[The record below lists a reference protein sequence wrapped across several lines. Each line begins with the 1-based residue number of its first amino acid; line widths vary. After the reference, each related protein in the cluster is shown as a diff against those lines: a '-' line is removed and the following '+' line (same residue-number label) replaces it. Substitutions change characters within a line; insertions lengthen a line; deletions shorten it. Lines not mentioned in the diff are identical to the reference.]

1 MLFTHTG
8 QMNSSVEDLLRLPV
22 KNNTDQ
28 NYVYPIQID
37 MQITCPPQRDIKLI
51 EQAKQYYY
59 NIPNDVLLDIKNNK
73 CKLLFDFTSESY
85 DITYRYFGDRDYTHQ
100 IILNTINKYNL
111 LKSHVILI
119 VGNVKPFE
127 PNEYNVASLPYQI
140 FMPLCQPEEIIDKQY
155 VQIKNKINRPK
166 KLLTFMGKP
175 YKHRAE
181 LCKFIFDK
189 NLKEQ
194 NIVSCYTPFKDMSIN
209 NFKDE
214 LNLSDKFLNSLP
226 WIYDLH
232 NTDSSNPFLPRLKSD
247 TERQAFLDTY
257 IHFVSETYF
266 EHTSESYNEYELDM
280 TDKCTKA
287 IVMGSPFILHAQ
299 PGALQYLKECG
310 FKTFDKWWD
319 ESYDTVN
326 NPEEKTEKLN
336 SLFLELSNWSHDKW
350 CSTLKEMSSILTQ
363 NYYTYYR
370 IHTKVEYLKNLEKYI
385 DDFVAKNDK

>member
-37 MQITCPPQRDIKLI
+37 MQITCPPQRDGKLI
-51 EQAKQYYY
+51 EQAKNFYY
-59 NIPNDVLLDIKNNK
+59 NIPDNILTDIKNNK

-85 DITYRYFGDRDYTHQ
+85 DITYRYFGNRDYTHQ
-100 IILNTINKYNL
+100 IIINTMNKYKLIKND
-111 LKSHVILI
+111 VILI
-119 VGNVKPFE
+119 VGNVKPYE
-127 PNEYNVASLPYQI
+127 PNEYHVVSLPYQI
-140 FMPLCQPEEIIDKQY
+140 FMPLCQPEDVIDKQY
-155 VQIKNKINRPK
+155 EIIKNKTQRPK

-181 LCKFIFDK
+181 FCKFIFNNNFHET
-189 NLKEQ
+189 NL
-194 NIVSCYTPFKDMSIN
+194 VTCYTPFKDMSIH

-214 LNLSDKFLNSLP
+214 LNLSDDFLNSLP

-232 NTDSSNPFLPRLKSD
+232 DIDSSDPFLPRLKSD
-247 TERQAFLDTY
+247 MERQAFLDTY

-266 EHTSESYNEYELDM
+266 EHTSNNYNNYELDM

-299 PGALQYLKECG
+299 PGALQYLKDCG

-319 ESYDTVN
+319 ESYDL
-326 NPEEKTEKLN
+326 EKDHTTRKNKLYNLYQKLSNTSHKELSQMIYEMFNILKFNRNHYNEYKDNSKHYVKLYKKLN
-336 SLFLELSNWSHDKW
+336 NMFL
-350 CSTLKEMSSILTQ
+350 
-363 NYYTYYR
+363 
-370 IHTKVEYLKNLEKYI
+370 
-385 DDFVAKNDK
+385 